1 MAKASSKKSIE
12 ILLTE
17 VTIANAPRQ
26 KKWRKSR
33 NLITVDL
40 LWPRSSIAKKT
51 SSREVNFTNNVADF
65 TKEEWAK
72 RILFREEVEGHTAV
86 AVGISESLNT
96 ENIEKFLRLTAKYA
110 FKTSADLVNK
120 YTVGI
125 SDIATAPIDALSS
138 IAGTYPGPTTILQGI
153 ADIPELPESGHSHTL
168 FVKLHAPGKTEQLG
182 ELALEIRAL

>member
-1 MAKASSKKSIE
+1 MDNEFWRAKSME
-12 ILLTE
+12 
-17 VTIANAPRQ
+17 
-26 KKWRKSR
+26 
-33 NLITVDL
+33 
-40 LWPRSSIAKKT
+40 
-51 SSREVNFTNNVADF
+51 DF
-65 TKEEWAK
+65 TQEEWAK

-96 ENIEKFLRLTAKYA
+96 ENIEKFFRIAAKYA

-125 SDIATAPIDALSS
+125 SDIATAPIDALAT

-153 ADIPELPESGHSHTL
+153 ADIPELPEPGHSHTL
-168 FVKLHAPGKTEQLG
+168 YGKLHAPGKTEQLG

>member
-1 MAKASSKKSIE
+1 MAKESKKKQIE
-12 ILLTE
+12 ILLKSA
-17 VTIANAPRQ
+17 TITKAPRQ

-40 LWPRSSIAKKT
+40 IWPRSSIAKKT
-51 SSREVNFTNNVADF
+51 ASREANFIENFADF
-65 TKEEWAK
+65 TQEEWAK
-72 RILFREEVEGHTAV
+72 RILFREEVDAHTAV

-110 FKTSADLVNK
+110 LKTSSDFVNK

-125 SDIATAPIDALSS
+125 SDIASAPIDALAT
-138 IAGTYPGPTTILQGI
+138 IAGTYPGPTTILQGV
-153 ADIPELPESGHSHTL
+153 ADIPVLPEEGRRHTL

-182 ELALEIRAL
+182 ELELEIRG